1 MVRKIL
7 SFVLVGVALLS
18 MVGCGSEI
26 VNNTSS
32 NSSSNNTSGNSID
45 NLLTTNKKYT
55 LGDTFTFDGLE
66 LTLDSNYSFTT
77 IKNRYSEH
85 NGKSVIKLGVN
96 VKNVSSEKHKL
107 NMFYYD
113 VFGSQG
119 VELASVSAYFDNAID
134 YAGELKPS
142 ASYKSNFY
150 FLYDGDGKYSIDFDN
165 YDEELSVEFDITK

>member
-1 MVRKIL
+1 MKKIIITAII
-7 SFVLVGVALLS
+7 SGII
-18 MVGCGSEI
+18 C
-26 VNNTSS
+26 SS
-32 NSSSNNTSGNSID
+32 LTVIAGNYNAKQINYTPND
-45 NLLTTNKKYT
+45 TTW
-55 LGDTFTFDGLE
+55 
-66 LTLDSNYSFTT
+66 
-77 IKNRYSEH
+77 
-85 NGKSVIKLGVN
+85 N

-165 YDEELSVEFDITK
+165 YDEKLSVEFDITK